1 MNKVL
6 IVLMALLAF
15 ASADFL
21 RTHDYWYTAQK
32 SIVKTGAPL
41 SDLAWN
47 YCDLKCLYLERYY
60 PTADFAF
67 ITFNAGT
74 FKPNFG
80 ACYVVKTEVTGA
92 KSYASGTLSPLTP
105 GTIPTVE
112 RKLKITMPLALEQA
126 LNTKWSRLKEKG
138 EVTKLLIDHI
148 STKSYLLIGLKE
160 S

>member
-60 PTADFAF
+60 LTADFAF
-67 ITFNAGT
+67 ITFNDGT
-74 FKPNFG
+74 F
-80 ACYVVKTEVTGA
+80 
-92 KSYASGTLSPLTP
+92 SLTLVLVMSS
-105 GTIPTVE
+105 
-112 RKLKITMPLALEQA
+112 KL
-126 LNTKWSRLKEKG
+126 R
-138 EVTKLLIDHI
+138 
-148 STKSYLLIGLKE
+148 
-160 S
+160 